1 GLRVEVIPTG
11 RMREAHRALASVV
24 KLARLLRRRQPDL
37 ILNWAA
43 KTHLYGSAAA
53 VLARMGDRVTW
64 WQHSIPSPPSWM
76 DRAATA
82 LPAIAIGCCS
92 HAAAEAQGR
101 LSPPRSTF
109 VVAPGAPVA
118 VMRDGSRAGRPH
130 EVPVVGLVGRLQP
143 WKGQDR
149 LLRAQAILRERGH
162 ATRTLIV
169 GGDSYGL
176 SPEYAAA
183 LPELIEELGL
193 AGEVTMTGEV
203 PDAGPYIERFDVL
216 V

>member
-1 GLRVEVIPTG
+1 SR
-11 RMREAHRALASVV
+11 
-24 KLARLLRRRQPDL
+24 
-37 ILNWAA
+37 
-43 KTHLYGSAAA
+43 
-53 VLARMGDRVTW
+53 
-64 WQHSIPSPPSWM
+64 
-76 DRAATA
+76 
-82 LPAIAIGCCS
+82 
-92 HAAAEAQGR
+92 AAAEAQGR

-118 VMRDGSRAGRPH
+118 VTRDGPRAGRPH

-169 GGDSYGL
+169 GGDAYHL
-176 SPEYAAA
+176 SPEYAAS
-183 LPELIEELGL
+183 LSGLITELGL
-193 AGEVTMTGEV
+193 DGTVTMTGHV
-203 PDAGPYIERFDVL
+203 PDVGRYVEQMDIL